1 MRGNPRMHRL
11 PDRVGWWPLRCLS
24 ALLCGLLV
32 AGAGTPDLRL
42 GAASFDTA
50 PAQEQE
56 TDEPHTAGDSNSDV
70 GHDDAEHGG
79 DSGAHAEEHGH
90 HDEFDL
96 GHGNAS
102 AGLENPASWQF
113 DTALYT
119 AIVFLIVLAVLGKFA
134 WRPIMD
140 GLERRERAIAHTIQ
154 EADRKLAQASEHLKE
169 YEAKLAAAAAE
180 AKEIVE
186 RAHQSAEATAE
197 RIRSEAEEAA
207 RRQRERAVAEIGLA
221 KEQALQELAEKVSEA
236 VFGVAG
242 KVLEREVKPQ
252 DHSRLVQEALAKLP
266 SEN

>member
-1 MRGNPRMHRL
+1 MRGNPRLHRL
-11 PDRVGWWPLRCLS
+11 PNRVSWWPLGCLS

-32 AGAGTPDLRL
+32 AGAGTPDPRL

-50 PAQEQE
+50 RAQEHE
-56 TDEPHTAGDSNSDV
+56 TDEPHAAGDADRDV
-70 GHDDAEHGG
+70 EHDGAEHGG

-140 GLERRERAIAHTIQ
+140 GLERRERAIAHTIR
-154 EADRKLAQASEHLKE
+154 EAERKLAQASEHLKE

-186 RAHQSAEATAE
+186 RAHQSAEAAAE

-207 RRQRERAVAEIGLA
+207 TRQRERAVAEIGLA